1 MAIAL
6 TRFQGL
12 CGFRPV
18 EEIQGFLRGESGTP
32 RGSRSIQSLFLLED
46 LLTPPRVFV

>member
-18 EEIQGFLRGESGTP
+18 EEILGFLKGESGTP
-32 RGSRSIQSLFLLED
+32 RGSRSIQSLLED

>member
-18 EEIQGFLRGESGTP
+18 EEILGFLRGESGTL
-32 RGSRSIQSLFLLED
+32 RGSRSIQSLLED

>member
-18 EEIQGFLRGESGTP
+18 EEILGFLKCEP
-32 RGSRSIQSLFLLED
+32 
-46 LLTPPRVFV
+46 FVDCGAITGRKKGGKTFILVSNLI